1 MSLAVHDEETP
12 VRSSMQDFP
21 LTIGSVLRFGAEVFG
36 DSEVVTLCDG
46 GSRRRRS
53 FTETAERAARLANG
67 LRSLGVDGDQR
78 VATFMWNN
86 AEHLE
91 AYLAIPS
98 MGAVLHTL
106 NIRLFPEQVT
116 YIANHAED
124 KVVIADCSL
133 VPLLAKVLG
142 EMASVDTVLV
152 TGDGDFSELESTGKQ
167 ILSYEA
173 VLADASRSFDWPE
186 DVDETSAAAMCYTSG
201 TTGNPKGVVYSH
213 RSCWLHSM
221 SVCTANNNGLGA
233 DDRTMPIVPMF
244 HANAWGT
251 PYAAFMSGAD
261 LVMPDRFLQAEPLVG
276 LIEAE
281 KVTISAAVPTI
292 WNDILQ
298 FLRANPGRDLSSIR
312 AVMCGGSAVP
322 RALIAAFD
330 EEFGIT
336 IIQGWGMTE
345 TSPVAA
351 LAKPPAG
358 VTGDTAHD
366 YQAKAGRLLC
376 GVEARIVDDSGEV
389 QPRDG
394 KAVGELQVRGP
405 WITASY
411 YKDDDAEKFDGE
423 WLRTGDVGLLDP
435 DGYITLTDRSKDVI
449 KSGGEWI
456 SSVELEAELMAH
468 PAVLEAAVVG
478 VPDEKWQER
487 PLACVVPHE
496 GKSCE
501 PGELRDWLA
510 ERVAKWWLPER
521 WALIESVPKTS
532 VGKFDKKVLRKA
544 YADGDLDVTTL

>member
-1 MSLAVHDEETP
+1 
-12 VRSSMQDFP
+12 MQDFP
-21 LTIGSVLRFGAEVFG
+21 LTIGSIMRFGREVFG
-36 DSEVVTLCDG
+36 DSEVVTLLDG
-46 GSRRRRS
+46 GERRRRS
-53 FTETAERAARLANG
+53 YAETVERSARLANA
-67 LRSLGVDGDQR
+67 LRAVGVDDDDR

-91 AYLAIPS
+91 AYLAVPS

-116 YIANHAED
+116 YVANHAGD
-124 KVVIADCSL
+124 KVVVANCSL
-133 VPLLAKVLG
+133 VPLLAKVLPDM
-142 EMASVDTVLV
+142 ESVETVLV
-152 TGDGDFSELESTGKQ
+152 AGEGDFSELETSGKQ
-167 ILSYEA
+167 ILSYEE
-173 VLADASRSFDWPE
+173 VLADASPGYDWPE
-186 DVDETSAAAMCYTSG
+186 DVDERSAAAMCYTSG
-201 TTGNPKGVVYSH
+201 TTGNPKGVAYSH

-251 PYAAFMSGAD
+251 PYAALMSGAD
-261 LVMPDRFLQAEPLVG
+261 LIMPDRFLQAEPLVG
-276 LIEAE
+276 LIESE

-322 RALIAAFD
+322 RSLIQAFD
-330 EEFGIT
+330 EEYGIT

-358 VTGDTAHD
+358 VTGERAWD
-366 YQAKAGRLLC
+366 YQAKAGRLLF
-376 GVEARIVDDSGEV
+376 GVEGRIVDDSGQV

-411 YKDDDAEKFDGE
+411 YRDDDPEKFDGE

-435 DGYITLTDRSKDVI
+435 QGYITLTDRSKDVI

-456 SSVELEAELMAH
+456 SSVELEVELMAH
-468 PAVLEAAVVG
+468 PSVLEAAVVG

-487 PLACVVPHE
+487 PLACVVPQE
-496 GKSCE
+496 GKSCDPE
-501 PGELRDWLA
+501 ELRGWLA
-510 ERVAKWWLPER
+510 DRVAKWWLPER
-521 WALIESVPKTS
+521 WALIEAVPKTS
-532 VGKFDKKVLRKA
+532 VGKFDKKLLRKA
-544 YADGDLDVTTL
+544 YADGELDVTTL

>member
-1 MSLAVHDEETP
+1 

-21 LTIGSVLRFGAEVFG
+21 LTIGSILRFGVDVFG
-36 DSEVVTLCDG
+36 DSEVVTLTDG
-46 GSRRRRS
+46 GQRRRRS
-53 FTETAERAARLANG
+53 YAETATRAARLANA
-67 LRSLGVDGDQR
+67 LRSLGIDGDQR

-106 NIRLFPEQVT
+106 NIRLFPEQVI

-124 KVVIADCSL
+124 QIIIADGSL
-133 VPLLAKVLG
+133 VPLLAKVLP
-142 EMASVDTVLV
+142 EMTTVHTVLV
-152 TGDGDFSELESTGKQ
+152 TGEVDVSELESSGKQ

-173 VLADASRSFDWPE
+173 VLADASSTFDWPE
-186 DVDETSAAAMCYTSG
+186 DIDERSAAAMCYTSG

-221 SVCTANNNGLGA
+221 SVCTSNNNNLGA
-233 DDRTMPIVPMF
+233 DDRIMPIVPMF

-261 LVMPDRFLQAEPLVG
+261 LIMPDRFLQAEPLVG

-281 KVTISAAVPTI
+281 RVTASAAVPTI
-292 WNDILQ
+292 FNDILQ

-312 AVMCGGSAVP
+312 AVFCGGSAVP

-330 EEFGIT
+330 TEFAIPVM
-336 IIQGWGMTE
+336 QGWGMTE

-351 LAKPPAG
+351 VAKPPAG
-358 VTGDTAHD
+358 MSGEQSWD
-366 YQAKAGRLLC
+366 YQSKAGRLLF
-376 GVEARIVDDSGEV
+376 GVEGRIIDESGELA
-389 QPRDG
+389 PRDG
-394 KAVGELQVRGP
+394 KTVGELQVRGP
-405 WITASY
+405 WVTASY
-411 YKDDDAEKFDGE
+411 YKDDDPEKFDGE
-423 WLRTGDVGLLDP
+423 WLRTGDVGMIDSQ
-435 DGYITLTDRSKDVI
+435 GYITLTDRSKDVI

-456 SSVELEAELMAH
+456 SSVELEVELMAH

-478 VPDEKWQER
+478 VPDERWQER
-487 PLACVVPHE
+487 PLACVVPQP
-496 GKSCE
+496 GKTVDLA
-501 PGELRDWLA
+501 ELRDWLS
-510 ERVAKWWLPER
+510 ERIAKWQLPER

-544 YADGDLDVTTL
+544 YADGELDVVTF

>member
-1 MSLAVHDEETP
+1 
-12 VRSSMQDFP
+12 MQDFP
-21 LTIGSVLRFGAEVFG
+21 LSIGSILRFGAEVFG

-46 GSRRRRS
+46 GQRRRRS
-53 FTETAERAARLANG
+53 YAETASRAARLANA
-67 LRSLGVDGDQR
+67 LSDLGIDGDQR

-91 AYLAIPS
+91 AYLAVPS
-98 MGAVLHTL
+98 TGAVLHTL

-124 KVVIADCSL
+124 RVVIVDGSL
-133 VPLLAKVLG
+133 VPLLAKVLP
-142 EMASVDTVLV
+142 EMTSVQTVLA
-152 TGDGDFSELESTGKQ
+152 TGDCDLAPLESAGKQ
-167 ILSYEA
+167 VLRYEE
-173 VLADASRSFDWPE
+173 VLADASPTYSWRE
-186 DVDETSAAAMCYTSG
+186 DVDERSAAAMCYTSG

-213 RSCWLHSM
+213 RSCWLHSQ

-261 LVMPDRFLQAEPLVG
+261 LIMPDRFLQAEPLVG

-281 KVTISAAVPTI
+281 RVTISAAVPTI

-330 EEFGIT
+330 NEFGIP

-351 LAKPPAG
+351 LAKAPAG
-358 VTGDTAHD
+358 VTGERAHD
-366 YQAKAGRLLC
+366 YQSKAGRLLF
-376 GVEARIVDDSGEV
+376 GVEGRIVDDSGEV

-394 KAVGELQVRGP
+394 KAVGELEVRGP
-405 WITASY
+405 WVTASY
-411 YKDDDAEKFDGE
+411 YQDDDPEKFDDG
-423 WLRTGDVGLLDP
+423 WLRTGDVGTIDP
-435 DGYITLTDRSKDVI
+435 EGYLTLTDRAKDVI

-456 SSVELEAELMAH
+456 SSVELEVELMAH

-487 PLACVVPHE
+487 PLACVVAQQGE
-496 GKSCE
+496 AIE
-501 PGELRDWLA
+501 PAQLREWLA
-510 ERVAKWWLPER
+510 DRVAKWWLPER
-521 WALIESVPKTS
+521 WAVVESVPKTS

-544 YADGDLDVTTL
+544 YADGELDVTEL